1 MWKWC
6 FTGTIESKSFTYQS
20 QLTGIDISDSELQLA
35 HKKLSHLDINL
46 YKDKAQ
52 NLHFIKNNSQ
62 DLIFCHWALT
72 LMNPII
78 PVLKNIK
85 RLLKKQGIFSA
96 IVDGDSNSALG
107 YSEVHDIIY
116 KHTQKK
122 YSKYGSIEIGDA
134 RVRSA
139 SSLNQLAKE
148 IFTDADIT
156 ISSHILSMRD
166 TPNILAE
173 RSFKIFLCF
182 TSIVSR

>member
-1 MWKWC
+1 M
-6 FTGTIESKSFTYQS
+6 F
-20 QLTGIDISDSELQLA
+20 
-35 HKKLSHLDINL
+35 
-46 YKDKAQ
+46 
-52 NLHFIKNNSQ
+52 
-62 DLIFCHWALT
+62 
-72 LMNPII
+72 
-78 PVLKNIK
+78 KNINDIIK
-85 RLLKKQGIFSA
+85 SKGIFSA

-173 RSFKIFLCF
+173 E
-182 TSIVSR
+182 VSKFFYMLH